1 MRVALAMRATDR
13 RAPRGVNARTFSNL
27 VVCLTLKCT
36 SELSCG
42 GSGRVR
48 RSGVRLGKAVCKEK

>member
-1 MRVALAMRATDR
+1 MGGFPRRTRHAGDGSA
-13 RAPRGVNARTFSNL
+13 RAPRGINARTFSNL

-42 GSGRVR
+42 GSGRVG
-48 RSGVRLGKAVCKEK
+48 RSGVRLGKAV

>member
-1 MRVALAMRATDR
+1 MRGFPR
-13 RAPRGVNARTFSNL
+13 RTRHTGDGINARTFSNL

-42 GSGRVR
+42 GSGRVG
-48 RSGVRLGKAVCKEK
+48 RSGIRLGEVV